1 VVKVS
6 VDPGLCQGHGLCTVC
21 APELFDIG
29 DDGHA
34 GALLDE
40 VPADL
45 VDAARD
51 AAQTCP
57 ERAITVTK

>member
-1 VVKVS
+1 
-6 VDPGLCQGHGLCTVC
+6 VC

-34 GALLDE
+34 GALLDQ

-57 ERAITVTK
+57 ERAITTTE